1 LTSENHGS
9 ADAAQLDKVISEA
22 KSILIGTHLNPDGD
36 ALGCALAMSLYLDAR
51 GKQNE
56 VVCHHMPPKNLEF
69 LPGSERIH
77 QVPLRDDYDLAIM
90 LDLES
95 FERLGTTGPY
105 FEKAPYLV
113 LIDHHIPHHAPGNLR
128 IVDTKA
134 PATAVILTR
143 MLLEMGG
150 TLTPEMSTNLLTGIV
165 TDTGSFR
172 YRNTTPEAMH
182 IAARLLEEGGNLNQ
196 ISEEV
201 YRSRPIAGMMLL
213 GIMLTK
219 MKTSNEGK
227 LAWSILVH
235 DDFVKCGATEE
246 DTEEFVNEMLTI
258 DTVQIAA
265 LARESKPGKLRV
277 SLRSRGKYDVAE
289 VARKFGGGGHI
300 NAAGCSFE
308 TTPEEAEKLL
318 VEGMKVCLASS

>member
-1 LTSENHGS
+1 MSAGPSE
-9 ADAAQLDKVISEA
+9 ATELDKVIRDA

-36 ALGCALAMSLYLDAR
+36 ALGCALAMSLYLDAI

-56 VVCHHMPPKNLEF
+56 VVCHHAPPKNLEF
-69 LPGSERIH
+69 LPGSDRIR
-77 QVPLRDDYDLAIM
+77 QVPLRDDHDLAIM

-95 FERLGTTGPY
+95 IERLGTTGPL
-105 FEKAPYLV
+105 FEKAPHLV
-113 LIDHHIPHHAPGNLR
+113 LIDHHIPHHAPGDLR

-143 MLLEMGG
+143 LLVQMGATITSEMA
-150 TLTPEMSTNLLTGIV
+150 TNLLTGIV

-182 IAARLLEEGGNLNQ
+182 LAALLLEVGGDLNQ

-201 YRSRPIAGMMLL
+201 YRSRPIAGMKLL

-219 MKTSNEGK
+219 MKTASNHK
-227 LAWSILVH
+227 LAWSVLVH

-246 DTEEFVNEMLTI
+246 DTEEFVNELLTI

-265 LARESKPGKLRV
+265 LAREAKPGKIRV
-277 SLRSRGKYDVAE
+277 SLRSRGKYDVAK
-289 VARKFGGGGHI
+289 VAREFGGGGHI

-308 TTPEEAEKLL
+308 TAPEEAEALL
-318 VEGMKVCLASS
+318 VEGMKACLESF

>member
-1 LTSENHGS
+1 VAGGPAE
-9 ADAAQLDKVISEA
+9 AMQLAEVLRNA

-36 ALGCALAMSLYLDAR
+36 ALGCALAMSLYLDDL
-51 GKQNE
+51 GKKNE
-56 VVCHHMPPKNLEF
+56 VVCHHLPPKNLEF
-69 LPGSERIH
+69 LPGSDRIH
-77 QVPLRDDYDLAIM
+77 LEPQNKDHDVAIM

-95 FERLGTTGPY
+95 IDRLGTVAPH

-113 LIDHHIPHHAPGNLR
+113 LIDHHIPHHAPGDLR

-143 MLLEMGG
+143 LLIEMGG
-150 TLTPEMSTNLLTGIV
+150 TLTPDMSTNLLTGIV

-182 IAARLLEEGGNLNQ
+182 LAARLLEEGGNLNL

-201 YRSRPIAGMMLL
+201 YRSRPMAGMKLL

-219 MKTSNEGK
+219 MKTACNDK
-227 LAWSILVH
+227 LSWSVLVH

-246 DTEEFVNEMLTI
+246 DTEEFVNELLTI
-258 DTVQIAA
+258 QTVQIAA
-265 LARESKPGKLRV
+265 LAREAKPGKFRV
-277 SLRSRGKYDVAE
+277 SLRSRGKYDVAQ
-289 VARKFGGGGHI
+289 VAREFGGGGHI

-308 TTPEEAEKLL
+308 TTPEEAEALL
-318 VEGMKVCLASS
+318 VEGMKKCLGSC

>member
-1 LTSENHGS
+1 LTSLSDHG
-9 ADAAQLDKVISEA
+9 DAAALDEVIRNSS
-22 KSILIGTHLNPDGD
+22 SILIGTHLNPDGD
-36 ALGCALAMSLYLDAR
+36 ALGCALALSLYLDSI

-56 VVCHHMPPKNLEF
+56 VVCHNVTPKNLEF
-69 LPGSERIH
+69 LPGSERIR
-77 QVPLRDDYDLAIM
+77 QAPLRDDHDLAIM

-95 FERLGTTGPY
+95 FERLGTVGHL
-105 FEKAPYLV
+105 FEKSPHLV
-113 LIDHHIPHHAPGNLR
+113 LIDHHIPHHAPGDLR
-128 IVDTKA
+128 IVDTKS

-143 MLLEMGG
+143 LLIEMGA
-150 TLTPEMSTNLLTGIV
+150 TLTPDMSTNLLTGIV

-182 IAARLLEEGGNLNQ
+182 IAARLLEEGGDLNQ

-201 YRSRPIAGMMLL
+201 YRSRPIAGMKLL

-219 MKTSNEGK
+219 MKTACDNK
-227 LAWSILVH
+227 LAWAILIH

-246 DTEEFVNEMLTI
+246 DTEEFVNELLTI

-265 LARESKPGKLRV
+265 LAREGKAGKFRV
-277 SLRSRGKYDVAE
+277 SLRSRGKYDVAQ
-289 VARKFGGGGHI
+289 VAREFGGGGHV

-308 TTPEEAEKLL
+308 TTPEEAEALL
-318 VEGMKVCLASS
+318 VEGMKKCLESF

>member
-1 LTSENHGS
+1 MSGDPAT
-9 ADAAQLDKVISEA
+9 AAELDKVIRQA

-36 ALGCALAMSLYLDAR
+36 ALGCALALSLYLDSI
-51 GKQNE
+51 GKKNE
-56 VVCHHMPPKNLEF
+56 VVCHHLPPKNLEF

-77 QVPLRDDYDLAIM
+77 QVVQDPDFDLAIM

-95 FERLGTTGPY
+95 IERLGTVGPH
-105 FEKAPYLV
+105 FENAPHLV
-113 LIDHHIPHHAPGNLR
+113 LIDHHIPHHAPGDLR

-143 MLLEMGG
+143 LLVELGA
-150 TLTPEMSTNLLTGIV
+150 TITPDMATNLLTGIV

-182 IAARLLEEGGNLNQ
+182 LAALLLENGGNLNQ

-201 YRSRPIAGMMLL
+201 YRSRPIAGMKLL

-219 MKTSNEGK
+219 MKTACNDR

-246 DTEEFVNEMLTI
+246 DTEEFVNELLTI
-258 DTVQIAA
+258 DTVLIAA
-265 LARESKPGKLRV
+265 LAREGKPGKFRV
-277 SLRSRGKYDVAE
+277 SLRSRGKYDVAQ
-289 VARKFGGGGHI
+289 VAREFGGGGHI

-308 TTPEEAEKLL
+308 TTPEEAEALL
-318 VEGMKVCLASS
+318 VEGMKKCLGSC

>member
-1 LTSENHGS
+1 MSGGPNE
-9 ADAAQLDKVISEA
+9 AKELDKVIREA

-36 ALGCALAMSLYLDAR
+36 ALGCALAMSLYLDSI

-69 LPGSERIH
+69 LPGSDRIRLEPQRKDH
-77 QVPLRDDYDLAIM
+77 DLAIM

-95 FERLGTTGPY
+95 IERLGTVAPL
-105 FEKAPYLV
+105 FEKAPHLV
-113 LIDHHIPHHAPGNLR
+113 LIDHHIPHHAPGDLR

-143 MLLEMGG
+143 LLLEMGA

-182 IAARLLEEGGNLNQ
+182 LAARLLEEGGNLNL

-201 YRSRPIAGMMLL
+201 YRSRPMAGMKLL
-213 GIMLTK
+213 GVMLSN
-219 MKTSNEGK
+219 MKTACNDK

-235 DDFVKCGATEE
+235 NDFIKCGATEE
-246 DTEEFVNEMLTI
+246 DTEEFVNELLTI

-265 LARESKPGKLRV
+265 LAREAKPGKIRV
-277 SLRSRGKYDVAE
+277 SLRSRGKYDVAK
-289 VARKFGGGGHI
+289 VAREFGGGGHI

-308 TTPEEAEKLL
+308 TTPEEAEALL
-318 VEGMKVCLASS
+318 VEGMKNCLASS

>member
-1 LTSENHGS
+1 MNGGPAE
-9 ADAAQLDKVISEA
+9 AKQLDEVLSRA
-22 KSILIGTHLNPDGD
+22 KSVLIGTHLNPDGD

-51 GKQNE
+51 GIPNE
-56 VVCHHMPPKNLEF
+56 VLCHHAPPKNLEF
-69 LPGSERIH
+69 LPGSDRIR
-77 QVPLRDDYDLAIM
+77 QTPLRNDHDLAIM

-95 FERLGTTGPY
+95 IERLGTTGHY
-105 FEKAPYLV
+105 FENAPYLV

-143 MLLEMGG
+143 VLLEMGG
-150 TLTPEMSTNLLTGIV
+150 TLTPEMSTCLLTGIV

-201 YRSRPIAGMMLL
+201 YRSRPLAGMMLL
-213 GIMLTK
+213 GVMLSK
-219 MKTSNEGK
+219 MKTAENGR

-277 SLRSRGKYDVAE
+277 SLRSRGKYDVAA
-289 VARKFGGGGHI
+289 VARGFGGGGHI

-308 TTPEEAEKLL
+308 TTPEEAEALL
-318 VEGMKVCLASS
+318 VEGMKHCLASS